1 MPDIE
6 EQLRDRMEALT
17 QAQERQGTAEER
29 TQRLES
35 QLEEKTGDVMKLTQ
49 RLKKNEEHNQRLSQ
63 TVDKLLSGMLEMTS
77 WMKEKYMIHGSLLCN
92 SKLYFNFSE
101 SNERLQSHL
110 KERMHSLE
118 EKNHLSNEIER
129 MKKKVEEAEQ
139 NKARLQ
145 SQLEAQNLEIY
156 NLKLFGQQQQQNTNY
171 NSVDYRY
178 VLLVW

>member
-1 MPDIE
+1 M
-6 EQLRDRMEALT
+6 
-17 QAQERQGTAEER
+17 
-29 TQRLES
+29 
-35 QLEEKTGDVMKLTQ
+35 
-49 RLKKNEEHNQRLSQ
+49 
-63 TVDKLLSGMLEMTS
+63 
-77 WMKEKYMIHGSLLCN
+77 
-92 SKLYFNFSE
+92 
-101 SNERLQSHL
+101 
-110 KERMHSLE
+110 E